1 MSRLE
6 QLHKLLARTPADPFL
21 LYGIA
26 LEHKKAQQHEQAVEF
41 LDRTI
46 AVDAKYCYAY
56 YQKGQVLEQ
65 MDRPDDAKAAYRAGI
80 AAARAAGDG
89 HAQGELQ
96 GALDLLG

>member
-65 MDRPDDAKAAYRAGI
+65 MDRPEEAKAAYRAGI